1 MSPAAKDRVG
11 PRDLGIDLSGGADAE
26 VFRWLIACQ
35 LFGARIKQEIA
46 AETFRVLDRDGVV
59 TPRKLADASWQHLV
73 DLLGAGGYRRYDE
86 SAARALIAN
95 GKLVVDTYQG
105 ELSKLP
111 EGART
116 KKEIAARLQEFEG
129 VGPKAAEIFLR
140 EMKTV
145 WAT

>member
-11 PRDLGIDLSGGADAE
+11 PHDLGIDLSAGADAE
-26 VFRWLIACQ
+26 VFKWLIACQ

-59 TPRKLADASWQHLV
+59 TPRKLADAGWQHLV
-73 DLLGAGGYRRYDE
+73 DLLGEGGYRRYDE
-86 SAARALIAN
+86 STARALIAN

-105 ELSKLP
+105 KLSQLP
-111 EGART
+111 EGVRT